1 MDYFGFKENVISAKL
16 NNGKLRIEFRT
27 RDDEHCYD
35 LLVTE
40 IRKDREYDVC
50 IIKRSSK
57 DDEKRVIDRKIE
69 KNLSYQ
75 EVKTLLS
82 KYPEVERKSDDI
94 VYCQIWDYV
103 KAIVNCRRERGYIYV
118 IKTQDEYNISIE
130 QIFLGK
136 KEYNVKI
143 FSPKFELK
151 EVFENIN
158 EDKVFEI
165 LEKYKLKE
173 VNLRG
178 EKVIFFGFN

>member
-1 MDYFGFKENVISAKL
+1 MYNSL
-16 NNGKLRIEFRT
+16 
-27 RDDEHCYD
+27 
-35 LLVTE
+35 E
-40 IRKDREYDVC
+40 I
-50 IIKRSSK
+50 
-57 DDEKRVIDRKIE
+57 
-69 KNLSYQ
+69 
-75 EVKTLLS
+75 
-82 KYPEVERKSDDI
+82 
-94 VYCQIWDYV
+94 
-103 KAIVNCRRERGYIYV
+103 ERGYIYV

-158 EDKVFEI
+158 EDKVLEI
-165 LEKYKLKE
+165 LAKYKLKE

>member
-27 RDDEHCYD
+27 RDDEHYYD

-40 IRKDREYDVC
+40 TRKDRGYDVC

-57 DDEKRVIDRKIE
+57 DDEKRVIDRKTE

-82 KYPEVERKSDDI
+82 KYPEIERKSDDI

-136 KEYNVKI
+136 NEYNVKI

-165 LEKYKLKE
+165 LAKYKLKE
-173 VNLRG
+173 VNLHG

>member
-57 DDEKRVIDRKIE
+57 DDEKRVIDRKID

-75 EVKTLLS
+75 EVKTL
-82 KYPEVERKSDDI
+82 I
-94 VYCQIWDYV
+94 
-103 KAIVNCRRERGYIYV
+103 
-118 IKTQDEYNISIE
+118 
-130 QIFLGK
+130 
-136 KEYNVKI
+136 
-143 FSPKFELK
+143 LK
-151 EVFENIN
+151 
-158 EDKVFEI
+158 
-165 LEKYKLKE
+165 
-173 VNLRG
+173 
-178 EKVIFFGFN
+178 